1 MASTRVGVIGCG
13 YWGPNLVRT
22 FVEIAEATVAAVA
35 DRNTSRLDH
44 VRSRYP
50 QIEHFTHDFD
60 TFFGMGLDAVV
71 VSTPLETHFDIVNAC
86 LENGLDVLVEKPITT
101 GARSALRLVEVAE
114 QNHRIL
120 MVGHIGVYNPAVRAL
135 KDLIDTGELGE
146 IRYIDAVRVGLGAF
160 HPSLNVVWD
169 LAPHDVAILN
179 YLLGETPT
187 TVNTRGIA
195 CIQEAIEDVAYM
207 TLMFPSGVLAHARMS
222 WLDPRKTR
230 RITVVGSKKMVVYD
244 DLESH
249 EMLKVYDKRVDA
261 VSPTETFGEYQFA
274 YHYGNVLSPY
284 IEFEEPLRVECL
296 HFLECVV
303 DRKEPLTDGR
313 NGAQVV
319 AVVEAAQRSLMNGG
333 VEVPIVSLSDAILD
347 LTENPTPVGASF
359 RGVRNDGG
367 ILGVKSY
374 EGNGGRLVE
383 APRVVGLGSDDAFE
397 VHHGDTVEAPPPGE
411 IQSDGQAKGA

>member
-1 MASTRVGVIGCG
+1 LASVRIGVIGCG

-22 FVEIAEATVAAVA
+22 FVEIPEATVVAVA
-35 DRNTSRLDH
+35 DRSISRLDH

-50 QIEHFTHDFD
+50 QIEHFVRDFG
-60 TFFGMGLDAVV
+60 TFFGLGLDAVV
-71 VSTPLETHFDIVNAC
+71 VSTPLETHFDIVDAC
-86 LENGLDVLVEKPITT
+86 LQHGLDVLVEKPITT
-101 GARSALRLVEVAE
+101 DTRRALRLVDLAE
-114 QNHRIL
+114 RNGRIL
-120 MVGHIGVYNPAVRAL
+120 MVGHIGSYNPAVRAL
-135 KDLIDTGELGE
+135 RDLIDSGELGE

-160 HPSLNVVWD
+160 HRSFNVVWD
-169 LAPHDVAILN
+169 LAPHDVAIVN
-179 YLLGETPT
+179 HLLGEVPI

-195 CIQEAIEDVAYM
+195 CIQETIEDVAYM
-207 TLMFPSGVLAHARMS
+207 TLVFPSGVLAHARMS

-261 VSPTETFGEYQFA
+261 VGPTETFGEYQFA

-303 DRKEPLTDGR
+303 DRREPLTDGR

-333 VEVPIVSLSDAILD
+333 VEVPIVVPLQD
-347 LTENPTPVGASF
+347 LTESPAPVGASF
-359 RGVRNDGG
+359 RGERNGDMAS
-367 ILGVKSY
+367 GVKTL
-374 EGNGGRLVE
+374 EGNGGRLAE
-383 APRVVGLGSDDAFE
+383 APRVAGVSSDDTLE
-397 VHHGDTVEAPPPGE
+397 VRYTDAVEIPGQGE
-411 IQSDGQAKGA
+411 IKSDGQANGA

>member
-1 MASTRVGVIGCG
+1 VGVIGCG

-22 FVEIAEATVAAVA
+22 FVEIPETTVVAVA

-50 QIEHFTHDFD
+50 QIQHFTHDFD
-60 TFFGMGLDAVV
+60 TLFRMGLDAVV
-71 VSTPLETHFDIVNAC
+71 VSTPLETHFDIVSAC
-86 LENGLDVLVEKPITT
+86 LEHGLDVLVEKPITI
-101 GARSALRLVEVAE
+101 GARSALRLVEIAE
-114 QNHRIL
+114 QNDRIL

-135 KDLIDTGELGE
+135 KDLIDTGELGR
-146 IRYIDAVRVGLGAF
+146 IRYVDAIRVGLGAF

-249 EMLKVYDKRVDA
+249 EMLKIYDKRVDA
-261 VSPTETFGEYQFA
+261 VGPTETFGEYQFA

-284 IEFEEPLRVECL
+284 IQFEEPLRVECL

-319 AVVEAAQRSLMNGG
+319 AVIEAAQRSLMNGG
-333 VEVPIVSLSDAILD
+333 VEVPIVPLPDAILD
-347 LTENPTPVGASF
+347 LTEGPAPVGASF
-359 RGVRNDGG
+359 RGVNNGDTAR
-367 ILGVKSY
+367 GVKSH
-374 EGNGGRLVE
+374 EGNGGRLAE
-383 APRVVGLGSDDAFE
+383 APRAGGLSPDDTLE
-397 VHHGDTVEAPPPGE
+397 VRHTDADAVEIPGQVE
-411 IQSDGQAKGA
+411 IKSDGR